1 VTTIH
6 CAVLLGLSGFSVHMV
21 VVVLRQYREIK
32 ESVKLLEVARQRI
45 LDHIQERQEW
55 RKEKDKMQRELDE
68 VEGKA
73 KQ

>member
-1 VTTIH
+1 
-6 CAVLLGLSGFSVHMV
+6 MV